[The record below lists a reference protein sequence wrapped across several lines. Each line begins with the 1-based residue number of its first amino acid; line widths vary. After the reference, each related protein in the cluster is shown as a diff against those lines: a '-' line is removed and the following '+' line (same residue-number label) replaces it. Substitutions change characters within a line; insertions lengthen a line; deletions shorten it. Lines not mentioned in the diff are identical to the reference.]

1 MITSNLKKLEFYF
14 TNIIIALLIS
24 LPVLEVVARFF
35 GTTAITSS
43 RMVVQHLT
51 LWVGFFGAVLASSRG
66 KLLSLS
72 SSNLFEP
79 ESSFS
84 IKHFIAKSTSLII
97 LISLFWGSL
106 QLVTVEYQYP
116 VNISPLISRWFAQSI
131 MPISLMLMSVILF
144 FKSYSSLK
152 NRFTLIISIL
162 LFLLIVSIPQVR
174 ESSVTLWFSFFS
186 IIFSLFYGL
195 PIFLGLGGIAALL
208 FWFDWT
214 PLSAISAETYRI
226 VVSPTLPTIP
236 LFTIAGFLLAESKSS
251 IRLLSLF
258 QALFG
263 WIPGG
268 TPIVLVIICGFFT
281 AITGGSGVTILALG
295 GLLMPMLIKDGFS
308 KDFSLGLITVSGSI
322 GLLFPPSLPLIIY
335 GVTAG
340 VSIKSIF
347 LGGIIPGLL
356 ILVIVASWA
365 IFSSKRQSVA
375 VYDFKINNIKSALI
389 ESKWEIA
396 IPFIIMFGI
405 FGGYMTLVETAAI
418 SALYVLFITVV
429 IYRDISFSKVGNILI
444 DCCALIG
451 GVLIILGV
459 AMGLTSYII
468 DAEVP
473 MTLLEWV
480 KTNISSKYIFL
491 ILLNVFLLIVGCMM
505 DIFSATIIVVPLIK
519 PIAAYFGIDPI
530 HLAIIFIANLELG
543 FLTPP
548 VGMNLFL
555 SSYRFEEPMSNIY
568 KSTLPFF
575 VVMLLSVIAIT
586 YIPIYH
592 YFFIIFTI

>member
-152 NRFTLIISIL
+152 KRFTLLISIL
-162 LFLLIVSIPQVR
+162 LFLSIVSIPLVR
-174 ESSVTLWFSFFS
+174 ESSVTLWFIFFS

-543 FLTPP
+543 YLTPP

-555 SSYRFEEPMSNIY
+555 SAYRFDESM
-568 KSTLPFF
+568 KSVYTSTMPFYF
-575 VVMLLSVIAIT
+575 VMLFCVILIT
-586 YIPIYH
+586 YFPILSTWLVG
-592 YFFIIFTI
+592 F

>member
-152 NRFTLIISIL
+152 NKFALLISIL
-162 LFLLIVSIPQVR
+162 LFLSIVSIPQVR

-519 PIAAYFGIDPI
+519 PIAVYFGIDPI

-543 FLTPP
+543 YLTPP

-555 SSYRFEEPMSNIY
+555 SAYRFDESM
-568 KSTLPFF
+568 KSVYTSTMPFYF
-575 VVMLLSVIAIT
+575 VMLFCVILIT
-586 YIPIYH
+586 YFPILSTWLVG
-592 YFFIIFTI
+592 F

>member
-1 MITSNLKKLEFYF
+1 
-14 TNIIIALLIS
+14 
-24 LPVLEVVARFF
+24 
-35 GTTAITSS
+35 
-43 RMVVQHLT
+43 
-51 LWVGFFGAVLASSRG
+51 
-66 KLLSLS
+66 
-72 SSNLFEP
+72 
-79 ESSFS
+79 
-84 IKHFIAKSTSLII
+84 
-97 LISLFWGSL
+97 
-106 QLVTVEYQYP
+106 
-116 VNISPLISRWFAQSI
+116 

-152 NRFTLIISIL
+152 NKFALLISIL
-162 LFLLIVSIPQVR
+162 LFLSIVSIPQVR

-444 DCCALIG
+444 DCCVLIG
-451 GVLIILGV
+451 
-459 AMGLTSYII
+459 
-468 DAEVP
+468 
-473 MTLLEWV
+473 
-480 KTNISSKYIFL
+480 
-491 ILLNVFLLIVGCMM
+491 
-505 DIFSATIIVVPLIK
+505 
-519 PIAAYFGIDPI
+519 
-530 HLAIIFIANLELG
+530 
-543 FLTPP
+543 
-548 VGMNLFL
+548 
-555 SSYRFEEPMSNIY
+555 
-568 KSTLPFF
+568 
-575 VVMLLSVIAIT
+575 
-586 YIPIYH
+586 
-592 YFFIIFTI
+592 

>member
-14 TNIIIALLIS
+14 TNIIIAFLIS

-152 NRFTLIISIL
+152 NRFTLLISIL
-162 LFLLIVSIPQVR
+162 LFLSIVSIPQVR

-543 FLTPP
+543 YLTPP

-555 SSYRFEEPMSNIY
+555 SAYRFDESM
-568 KSTLPFF
+568 KSVYTSTMPFYF
-575 VVMLLSVIAIT
+575 VMLFCVILIT
-586 YIPIYH
+586 YFPILSTWLVG
-592 YFFIIFTI
+592 F

>member
-152 NRFTLIISIL
+152 NKFALLISIL
-162 LFLLIVSIPQVR
+162 LFLSIVSIPQVR

-251 IRLLSLF
+251 LRLLSLF

-375 VYDFKINNIKSALI
+375 VYGFKINNIKSALI

-543 FLTPP
+543 YLTPP

-555 SSYRFEEPMSNIY
+555 SAYRFDESM
-568 KSTLPFF
+568 KSVYTSTMPFYF
-575 VVMLLSVIAIT
+575 VMLFCVILIT
-586 YIPIYH
+586 YFPILSTWLVG
-592 YFFIIFTI
+592 F

>member
-152 NRFTLIISIL
+152 NRFTLLISIL
-162 LFLLIVSIPQVR
+162 LFLSIVSIPQVR

-236 LFTIAGFLLAESKSS
+236 LITIAGYLLAESKTS
-251 IRLLSLF
+251 IRLLTLF

-429 IYRDISFSKVGNILI
+429 IYRDISFSKIGNILI

-543 FLTPP
+543 YLTPP

-555 SSYRFEEPMSNIY
+555 SAYRFDESM
-568 KSTLPFF
+568 KSVYTSTMPFYF
-575 VVMLLSVIAIT
+575 VMLFCVILIT
-586 YIPIYH
+586 YFPILSTWLVG
-592 YFFIIFTI
+592 F

>member
-43 RMVVQHLT
+43 RMLVQHLT

-79 ESSFS
+79 DSSFN
-84 IKHFIAKSTSLII
+84 IKHFIAKSTSLIV

-131 MPISLMLMSVILF
+131 MPISLILMSVILF

-152 NRFTLIISIL
+152 NRLAL
-162 LFLLIVSIPQVR
+162 LFSIFLFLSIVSIPQVR

-375 VYDFKINNIKSALI
+375 VYGFKINTIKSALI

-418 SALYVLFITVV
+418 SAIYVFFITVV

-473 MTLLEWV
+473 MRLLEWV
-480 KTNISSKYIFL
+480 KANISSKYIFL

-519 PIAAYFGIDPI
+519 PIAAYFSIDPI

-543 FLTPP
+543 YLTPP

-555 SSYRFEEPMSNIY
+555 SAYRFDESM
-568 KSTLPFF
+568 KSVYTSTMPFYF
-575 VVMLLSVIAIT
+575 VMLFCVILIT
-586 YIPIYH
+586 YFPILSTWLVG
-592 YFFIIFTI
+592 F

>member
-152 NRFTLIISIL
+152 NRFALLISIL
-162 LFLLIVSIPQVR
+162 LFLSIVSIPQVR

-375 VYDFKINNIKSALI
+375 VYGFKINNIKSALI

-491 ILLNVFLLIVGCMM
+491 VLLNVFLLIVGCMM

-543 FLTPP
+543 YLTPP

-555 SSYRFEEPMSNIY
+555 SAYRFDESM
-568 KSTLPFF
+568 KSVYTSTMPFYF
-575 VVMLLSVIAIT
+575 VMLFCVILIT
-586 YIPIYH
+586 YFPILSTWLVG
-592 YFFIIFTI
+592 F

>member
-97 LISLFWGSL
+97 LISLFWGSF

-152 NRFTLIISIL
+152 NRFALLISIL
-162 LFLLIVSIPQVR
+162 LFLSIVSIPQVR

-375 VYDFKINNIKSALI
+375 VYGFKINNIKSALI

-480 KTNISSKYIFL
+480 KANISSKYIFL

-543 FLTPP
+543 YLTPP

-555 SSYRFEEPMSNIY
+555 SAYRFDESM
-568 KSTLPFF
+568 KSVYTSTMPFYF
-575 VVMLLSVIAIT
+575 VMLFCVILIT
-586 YIPIYH
+586 YFPILSTWLVG
-592 YFFIIFTI
+592 F

>member
-152 NRFTLIISIL
+152 NRFALLFSIL
-162 LFLLIVSIPQVR
+162 LFLSIVSIPQVR

-543 FLTPP
+543 YLTPP

-555 SSYRFEEPMSNIY
+555 SAYRFDESM
-568 KSTLPFF
+568 KSVYTSTMPFYF
-575 VVMLLSVIAIT
+575 VMLFCVILIT
-586 YIPIYH
+586 YFPILSTWLVG
-592 YFFIIFTI
+592 F

>member
-152 NRFTLIISIL
+152 NRFTLLISIL
-162 LFLLIVSIPQVR
+162 LFLSIVSIPQVR

-375 VYDFKINNIKSALI
+375 VYGFKINNIKSALI

-491 ILLNVFLLIVGCMM
+491 ILLNVFL
-505 DIFSATIIVVPLIK
+505 F
-519 PIAAYFGIDPI
+519 
-530 HLAIIFIANLELG
+530 
-543 FLTPP
+543 
-548 VGMNLFL
+548 
-555 SSYRFEEPMSNIY
+555 
-568 KSTLPFF
+568 
-575 VVMLLSVIAIT
+575 LSVI
-586 YIPIYH
+586 
-592 YFFIIFTI
+592 

>member
-131 MPISLMLMSVILF
+131 MPISLMVMSVILF

-152 NRFTLIISIL
+152 NKFALLISIL
-162 LFLLIVSIPQVR
+162 LFLSIVSIPQVR

-543 FLTPP
+543 YLTPP

-555 SSYRFEEPMSNIY
+555 SAYRFDESM
-568 KSTLPFF
+568 KSVYTSTMPFYF
-575 VVMLLSVIAIT
+575 VMLFCVILIT
-586 YIPIYH
+586 YFPILSTWLVG
-592 YFFIIFTI
+592 F

>member
-14 TNIIIALLIS
+14 TNIIIAFLIS

-152 NRFTLIISIL
+152 NKFALLISIL
-162 LFLLIVSIPQVR
+162 LFLSIVSIPQVR
-174 ESSVTLWFSFFS
+174 DSSVTLWFSFFS

-543 FLTPP
+543 YLTPP

-555 SSYRFEEPMSNIY
+555 SAYRFDESM
-568 KSTLPFF
+568 KSVYTSTMPFYF
-575 VVMLLSVIAIT
+575 VMLFCVILIT
-586 YIPIYH
+586 YFPILSTWLVG
-592 YFFIIFTI
+592 F

>member
-131 MPISLMLMSVILF
+131 MPVSLMLMSVILF

-152 NRFTLIISIL
+152 NRFTLLISIL
-162 LFLLIVSIPQVR
+162 LFFSIVSIPLVR

-543 FLTPP
+543 YLTPP

-555 SSYRFEEPMSNIY
+555 SAYRFDESM
-568 KSTLPFF
+568 KSVYTSTMPFYF
-575 VVMLLSVIAIT
+575 VMLFCVILIT
-586 YIPIYH
+586 YFPILSTWLVG
-592 YFFIIFTI
+592 F

>member
-79 ESSFS
+79 ENSFS
-84 IKHFIAKSTSLII
+84 IEHFIAKSTSLII

-152 NRFTLIISIL
+152 NRFALLISIL
-162 LFLLIVSIPQVR
+162 LFLSIVSIPQVR

-543 FLTPP
+543 YLTPP

-555 SSYRFEEPMSNIY
+555 SAYRFNESM
-568 KSTLPFF
+568 KSVYTSTMPFYF
-575 VVMLLSVIAIT
+575 VMLFCVILIT
-586 YIPIYH
+586 YFPILSTWLVG
-592 YFFIIFTI
+592 F

>member
-144 FKSYSSLK
+144 FNSYSSLK
-152 NRFTLIISIL
+152 NRFSLLISIL
-162 LFLLIVSIPQVR
+162 LFLSIVSIPQVR

-473 MTLLEWV
+473 MTLLGWV

-543 FLTPP
+543 YLTPP

-555 SSYRFEEPMSNIY
+555 SAYRFDESM
-568 KSTLPFF
+568 KSVYTSTMPFYF
-575 VVMLLSVIAIT
+575 VMLFCVILIT
-586 YIPIYH
+586 YFPILSTWLVG
-592 YFFIIFTI
+592 F

>member
-152 NRFTLIISIL
+152 NRFALLISIL
-162 LFLLIVSIPQVR
+162 LFLSIVSISQVR

-375 VYDFKINNIKSALI
+375 VYGFKINNIKSALI

-418 SALYVLFITVV
+418 TALYVLFITVV

-543 FLTPP
+543 YLTPP

-555 SSYRFEEPMSNIY
+555 SAYRFDESM
-568 KSTLPFF
+568 KSVYTSTMPFYF
-575 VVMLLSVIAIT
+575 VMLFCVILIT
-586 YIPIYH
+586 YFPILSTWLAG
-592 YFFIIFTI
+592 F

>member
-152 NRFTLIISIL
+152 NRFTLLISIL
-162 LFLLIVSIPQVR
+162 LFLSIVSIPQVR

-375 VYDFKINNIKSALI
+375 FYDFKINNIKSALI

-543 FLTPP
+543 YLTPP

-555 SSYRFEEPMSNIY
+555 SAYRFDESM
-568 KSTLPFF
+568 KSVYTSTMPFYF
-575 VVMLLSVIAIT
+575 VMLFCVILIT
-586 YIPIYH
+586 YFPILSTWLVG
-592 YFFIIFTI
+592 F

>member
-152 NRFTLIISIL
+152 NRFTLLISIL
-162 LFLLIVSIPQVR
+162 LFFSIVSIPQVQ
-174 ESSVTLWFSFFS
+174 ESSLTLWFSFFS

-473 MTLLEWV
+473 MTLLDWV

-543 FLTPP
+543 YLTPP

-555 SSYRFEEPMSNIY
+555 SAYRFDESM
-568 KSTLPFF
+568 KSVYTSTMPFYF
-575 VVMLLSVIAIT
+575 VMLFCVILIT
-586 YIPIYH
+586 YFPILSTWLVG
-592 YFFIIFTI
+592 F

>member
-131 MPISLMLMSVILF
+131 MPISLMLMTVILF
-144 FKSYSSLK
+144 FNSYSSSK
-152 NRFTLIISIL
+152 NRFTLLISIL
-162 LFLLIVSIPQVR
+162 LFLSIVSIPQVR

-543 FLTPP
+543 YLTPP

-555 SSYRFEEPMSNIY
+555 SAYRFDESM
-568 KSTLPFF
+568 KSVYTSTMPFYF
-575 VVMLLSVIAIT
+575 VMLFCVILIT
-586 YIPIYH
+586 YFPILSTWLVG
-592 YFFIIFTI
+592 F

>member
-79 ESSFS
+79 ENSFG

-144 FKSYSSLK
+144 LKSYSSLK
-152 NRFTLIISIL
+152 NKFALLISIL
-162 LFLLIVSIPQVR
+162 LFLSIVSIPQVR

-375 VYDFKINNIKSALI
+375 VYGFKINNIKSALI

-555 SSYRFEEPMSNIY
+555 SAYRFNEDMPTIY
-568 KSTLPFF
+568 KSTIPFF
-575 VVMLLSVIAIT
+575 IAMLLSVIAVT
-586 YIPIYH
+586 YIPVLSIWV
-592 YFFIIFTI
+592 TN

>member
-152 NRFTLIISIL
+152 NKFALLISIL
-162 LFLLIVSIPQVR
+162 LFLSIVSIPQVR

-480 KTNISSKYIFL
+480 KLNISSKYIFL

-543 FLTPP
+543 YLTPP

-555 SSYRFEEPMSNIY
+555 SAYRFDESM
-568 KSTLPFF
+568 KSVYTSTMPFYF
-575 VVMLLSVIAIT
+575 VMLFCVILIT
-586 YIPIYH
+586 YFPILSTWLVG
-592 YFFIIFTI
+592 F

>member
-144 FKSYSSLK
+144 FKSYGSLK
-152 NRFTLIISIL
+152 NRFALLISIL
-162 LFLLIVSIPQVR
+162 LFLSIVSIPHVR

-429 IYRDISFSKVGNILI
+429 VYRDISFSKVGNILI

-543 FLTPP
+543 YLTPP

-555 SSYRFEEPMSNIY
+555 SAYRFDESM
-568 KSTLPFF
+568 KSVYTSTMPFYF
-575 VVMLLSVIAIT
+575 VMLFCVILIT
-586 YIPIYH
+586 YFPILSTWLVG
-592 YFFIIFTI
+592 F

>member
-152 NRFTLIISIL
+152 NRFTLLISIL
-162 LFLLIVSIPQVR
+162 LFFSIVSIPQVR

-375 VYDFKINNIKSALI
+375 VYDFKIKNIKFALI

-543 FLTPP
+543 YLTPP

-555 SSYRFEEPMSNIY
+555 SAYRFDESM
-568 KSTLPFF
+568 KSVYTSTMPFYF
-575 VVMLLSVIAIT
+575 VMLFCVILIT
-586 YIPIYH
+586 YFPILSTWLVG
-592 YFFIIFTI
+592 F

>member
-97 LISLFWGSL
+97 LISLFWGSI

-152 NRFTLIISIL
+152 NRFALLISIL
-162 LFLLIVSIPQVR
+162 LFLSIVSIPQVR

-491 ILLNVFLLIVGCMM
+491 ILVNVFLLIVGCMM

-543 FLTPP
+543 YLTPP

-555 SSYRFEEPMSNIY
+555 SAYRFDESM
-568 KSTLPFF
+568 KSVYTSTMPFYF
-575 VVMLLSVIAIT
+575 VMLFCVILIT
-586 YIPIYH
+586 YFPILSTWLVG
-592 YFFIIFTI
+592 F

>member
-14 TNIIIALLIS
+14 TNIIIVFLIS

-152 NRFTLIISIL
+152 NKFALLISIL
-162 LFLLIVSIPQVR
+162 LFLSIVSIPQVR

-543 FLTPP
+543 YLTPP

-555 SSYRFEEPMSNIY
+555 SAYRFDESM
-568 KSTLPFF
+568 KSVYTSTMPFYF
-575 VVMLLSVIAIT
+575 VMLFCVILIT
-586 YIPIYH
+586 YFPILSTWLVG
-592 YFFIIFTI
+592 F

>member
-1 MITSNLKKLEFYF
+1 MITSNIKKLEFYF

-152 NRFTLIISIL
+152 NKFALLISIL
-162 LFLLIVSIPQVR
+162 LFLSIVSIPQVR

-543 FLTPP
+543 YLTPP

-555 SSYRFEEPMSNIY
+555 SAYRFDESM
-568 KSTLPFF
+568 KSVYTSTMPFYF
-575 VVMLLSVIAIT
+575 VMLFCVILIT
-586 YIPIYH
+586 YFPILSTWLVG
-592 YFFIIFTI
+592 F

>member
-1 MITSNLKKLEFYF
+1 LITSNLKKLEFYF

-152 NRFTLIISIL
+152 NKFALLISIL
-162 LFLLIVSIPQVR
+162 LFLSIVSIPQVR

-356 ILVIVASWA
+356 ILIIVASWA

-543 FLTPP
+543 YLTPP

-555 SSYRFEEPMSNIY
+555 SAYRFDESM
-568 KSTLPFF
+568 KSVYTSTMPFYF
-575 VVMLLSVIAIT
+575 VMLFCVILIT
-586 YIPIYH
+586 YFPILSTWLVG
-592 YFFIIFTI
+592 F

>member
-152 NRFTLIISIL
+152 NKFALLISIL
-162 LFLLIVSIPQVR
+162 LFLSIVSIPQVR

-491 ILLNVFLLIVGCMM
+491 ILLNMFLLIVGCMM

-543 FLTPP
+543 YLTPP

-555 SSYRFEEPMSNIY
+555 SAYRFDESM
-568 KSTLPFF
+568 KSVYTSTMPFYF
-575 VVMLLSVIAIT
+575 VMLFCVILIT
-586 YIPIYH
+586 YFPILSTWLVG
-592 YFFIIFTI
+592 F

>member
-144 FKSYSSLK
+144 FKSYGSLK
-152 NRFTLIISIL
+152 NRFALLISIL
-162 LFLLIVSIPQVR
+162 LFLSIVSIPQVR

-356 ILVIVASWA
+356 ILAIVASWA

-375 VYDFKINNIKSALI
+375 VYGFKINNIKSALI

-473 MTLLEWV
+473 MTLLDWV

-543 FLTPP
+543 YLTPP

-555 SSYRFEEPMSNIY
+555 SAYRFDESM
-568 KSTLPFF
+568 KSVYTSTMPFYF
-575 VVMLLSVIAIT
+575 VMLFCVILIT
-586 YIPIYH
+586 YFPILSTWLVG
-592 YFFIIFTI
+592 F

>member
-14 TNIIIALLIS
+14 TNTIIALLIS

-152 NRFTLIISIL
+152 NRFTLLISIL
-162 LFLLIVSIPQVR
+162 LFLSIVSIPQVR

-365 IFSSKRQSVA
+365 IFSSKRQSVV
-375 VYDFKINNIKSALI
+375 VYGFKINNIKSALI

-473 MTLLEWV
+473 MRLLEWV
-480 KTNISSKYIFL
+480 KANISSKYIFL

-543 FLTPP
+543 YLTPP

-555 SSYRFEEPMSNIY
+555 SAYRFDESM
-568 KSTLPFF
+568 KSVYTSTMPFYF
-575 VVMLLSVIAIT
+575 VMLFCVILIT
-586 YIPIYH
+586 YFPILSTWLVG
-592 YFFIIFTI
+592 F

>member
-1 MITSNLKKLEFYF
+1 LITSNLKKLEFYF

-152 NRFTLIISIL
+152 NKFALLISIL
-162 LFLLIVSIPQVR
+162 LFLSIVSIPQVR

-543 FLTPP
+543 YLTPP

-555 SSYRFEEPMSNIY
+555 SAYRFDESM
-568 KSTLPFF
+568 KSVYTSTMPFYF
-575 VVMLLSVIAIT
+575 VMLFCVILIT
-586 YIPIYH
+586 YFPILSTWLVG
-592 YFFIIFTI
+592 F

>member
-14 TNIIIALLIS
+14 TNIIIAFLIS

-152 NRFTLIISIL
+152 NKFALLISIL
-162 LFLLIVSIPQVR
+162 LFLSIVSIPQVR

-429 IYRDISFSKVGNILI
+429 IYRDISFPKVGNILI

-473 MTLLEWV
+473 MMLLEWV

-543 FLTPP
+543 YLTPP

-555 SSYRFEEPMSNIY
+555 SAYRFDESM
-568 KSTLPFF
+568 KSVYTSTMPFYF
-575 VVMLLSVIAIT
+575 VMLFCVILIT
-586 YIPIYH
+586 YFPILSTWLVG
-592 YFFIIFTI
+592 F